1 MKTRGNSV
9 RVAEFQ
15 MRDKKRQLGQID
27 MMISEFERMSRE
39 LAVQIDAEERRSGIS
54 DPANFA
60 YPTFAKA
67 ARQRRDNLSTSLS
80 DLANQRQAAL
90 DAYEKAKD
98 DFERAFALESRE
110 GKSVSHHLSGPDHSR
125 SMIG

>member
-1 MKTRGNSV
+1 MKTRGNAM
-9 RVAEFQ
+9 RIAEFQ

-27 MMISEFERMSRE
+27 LMIAEFERMSRE
-39 LAVQIDAEERRSGIS
+39 LAVQIESEEKRSGIT
-54 DPANFA
+54 DPNNFA

-67 ARQRRDNLSTSLS
+67 ARQRRENLGTSLA

-90 DAYEKAKD
+90 DTYEKAKD
-98 DFERAFALESRE
+98 DFERAEALETRE
-110 GKSVSHHLSGPDHSR
+110 GKSTTVHASGPDHSR